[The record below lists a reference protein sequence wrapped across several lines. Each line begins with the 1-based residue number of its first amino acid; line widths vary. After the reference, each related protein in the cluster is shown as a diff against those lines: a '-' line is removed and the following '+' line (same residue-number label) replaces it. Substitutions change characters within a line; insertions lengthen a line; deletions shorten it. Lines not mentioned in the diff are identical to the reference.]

1 MYLIWIG
8 FFVLVIGLL
17 ALDLGVFHRKSHV
30 ISIREALAWTAF
42 WVVLS
47 LIFNVL
53 VYFMY
58 QHHWLGIGLEIGH
71 NVGGRE
77 AAQLFLSGYLLEKSL
92 SVDNIFV
99 IAMIFSY
106 FAVPAMYQHRVLFWG
121 IVGALVMR
129 GIMIWVGTELVAAF
143 EWMIYVFG
151 GLLILSAIKMLI
163 TDAEHIEPDHNPLV
177 RAARRLYP
185 VTAGFRGPH
194 FVVFED
200 GRRMITPLFLVL
212 LVIESTDLL
221 FAVDSIPAVLVITRD
236 PFLVFTSN
244 VFAIL
249 GLRSLYFALAGMMDK
264 FRYLKLAL
272 VVLLIVIGVKMLISH
287 WVPIPTSWSLWSIGA
302 ILGVGVGVSLLAGR
316 RGEAAAGPNPLEAH
330 GPTPV
335 PPSDPDSLEELPVD
349 SETPVGVTVARTLWQ
364 QCRRVIVA
372 MVGGL
377 LVLTGLLLGWM
388 PFVPAIIIIPLGLA
402 ILATEF
408 VWAGKLLKVAKDK
421 LRSLRGR

>member
-8 FFVLVIGLL
+8 FFALVFALL

-30 ISIREALAWTAF
+30 ISIREALAWTVF
-42 WVVLS
+42 WVALS
-47 LIFNVL
+47 LVFNVL

-58 QHHWLGIGLEIGH
+58 QHHWLGIGLHIGH

-77 AAQLFLSGYLLEKSL
+77 AFMLFLSGYLLEKSL

-121 IVGALVMR
+121 ILGALVMR
-129 GIMIWVGTELVAAF
+129 GIMIWVGTELVEAF
-143 EWMIYVFG
+143 EWMVYVFG
-151 GLLILSAIKMLI
+151 GLLIVSAIKMLT
-163 TDAEHIEPDHNPLV
+163 TDTENIEPDHNPLV

-194 FVVFED
+194 FLVMED
-200 GRRMITPLFLVL
+200 GRRMITPLLLVL

-221 FAVDSIPAVLVITRD
+221 FAIDSIPAVLVITRD

-264 FRYLKLAL
+264 FRYLKPAL
-272 VVLLIVIGVKMLISH
+272 VVLLIVIGVKMLISE
-287 WVPIPTSWSLWSIGA
+287 WVHISTTWSLCSIAA
-302 ILGVGVGVSLLAGR
+302 ILGVGVAASLLAGR
-316 RGEAAAGPNPLEAH
+316 REAAAAEPNPLQPE

-335 PPSDPDSLEELPVD
+335 PPSEPENPPPFANESLARATWRQARRIV
-349 SETPVGVTVARTLWQ
+349 VA
-364 QCRRVIVA
+364 VI
-372 MVGGL
+372 GGT
-377 LVLTGLLLGWM
+377 LVLIGVVLGWM
-388 PFVPAIIIIPLGLA
+388 PFVPAVVIILLGLA

-408 VWAGKLLKVAKDK
+408 VWARRMLRRVKD
-421 LRSLRGR
+421 RIQSMRGQ